1 MANFFEVSAGTDR
14 AISGCGILAH
24 KMGYQEVEQNLRDQ
38 LLSFRQRELTVVVA
52 GEARRGKSSLL
63 NALLNQQTPLFPVD
77 INVCT
82 NVVTVVR
89 YGNTEQIQ
97 AYLEDPKAPEGYRVE
112 QLPRERIAEYVSESG
127 NPNNYK
133 RVKKLEARIPCDLL
147 KGGVVFV
154 DTPGVGSLN
163 VEHAETTFSYL
174 PYADILLFVA
184 TANAPMTET
193 ELKFLKRG
201 YGYCDCVLYPLTM
214 MDLNPEY
221 DVILRDNQQKIADT
235 LGLKREDVQLVP
247 VSSAAKLRY
256 LKNGRSMLLKNSNFP
271 ALENAIW
278 STVTQRRGQILLLPY
293 LQAAE
298 DELRKMADSVSAQ
311 YQVLGDDDAAEEL
324 ELALC
329 KQIGQLEL
337 LQDGGA
343 EWHNELAVFF
353 PTLQNEI
360 TMERTELSSRT
371 DDLIMKWMDEQ
382 GLDICKKEKY
392 SALLGEVNDVITQGV
407 LDIQQTISGELDQKM
422 AELYESMSYGVD
434 INQTVLEKI
443 HFEATDTLKIQF
455 PEKKVFNS
463 IVQKGRNITGTSMGC
478 GAAGSVVGAVVGGI
492 VGIFTGG
499 PVGMLAMAKAGAV
512 FGGGAGSMIG
522 SAKGVIDSLEQYDN
536 MDAAMVRKTMSKY
549 AANSIARAYNVINT
563 VLTQLRVEVTA
574 SFEQQLKRQVREIQ
588 DNIAQFRS
596 SLSVQKNE
604 IPRKQADLNARAEAL
619 KHQLEVLQKL
629 EVLVAQLHYTPVRQK
644 EPAPAAAR
652 PAPVEKPSPRTAP
665 GIYDFL

>member
-1 MANFFEVSAGTDR
+1 MANFFEISAAADK
-14 AISGCGILAH
+14 AIGGCSVLAR
-24 KMGYQEVEQNLRDQ
+24 KMGYQEVEKNLLEQ
-38 LLSFRQRELTVVVA
+38 LTAFRQRELTVVVA

-63 NALLNQQTPLFPVD
+63 NALLNQQNPLFPVD

-89 YGNTEQIQ
+89 YGKTEQIQ
-97 AYLEDPKAPEGYRVE
+97 AFIEDASAPQGFRIEE
-112 QLPRERIAEYVSESG
+112 LPRERIPEYVSEAG
-127 NPNNYK
+127 NPKNYK

-174 PYADILLFVA
+174 PYADILLYVA
-184 TANAPMTET
+184 TANAPMTDS

-221 DVILRDNQQKIADT
+221 DVILRDNQKKIAKV
-235 LGLKREDVQLVP
+235 LSIPQEEVSLVP
-247 VSSAAKLRY
+247 VSSAAKLRF
-256 LKNGRSMLLKNSNFP
+256 LKTGRQMLLRNSNFP

-278 STVTQRRGQILLLPY
+278 TTVARRRGQIMLLPY
-293 LQAAE
+293 LQSAE
-298 DELRKMADSVSAQ
+298 EELRKMADSVSAQ
-311 YQVLGDDDAAEEL
+311 YQVLGDAEAAEEL

-337 LQDGGA
+337 LQDDVA
-343 EWHNELAVFF
+343 VWHNELAVFF

-360 TMERTELSSRT
+360 SMERAELSSRS

-382 GLDICKKEKY
+382 GVEICKKEKY
-392 SALLGEVNDVITQGV
+392 SALLSDLNDVITQGV
-407 LDIQQTISGELDQKM
+407 LDMQQTISRELDRKA
-422 AELYESMSYGVD
+422 AEIHKAMSYGVD
-434 INQTVLEKI
+434 VNQAVLERI
-443 HFEATDTLKIQF
+443 HFEAADSLRIQF
-455 PEKKVFNS
+455 PEKKIFNS

-492 VGIFTGG
+492 IGVFTGG
-499 PVGMLAMAKAGAV
+499 PVGMLSMAKAGAV

-522 SAKGVIDSLEQYDN
+522 SAKGVIDSLEQFDT

-549 AANSIARAYNVINT
+549 ASASIARAGNVVNT

-574 SFEQQLKRQVREIQ
+574 SFEQQLKKQVRELQ
-588 DNIAQFRS
+588 DSIAQLRS
-596 SLSVQKNE
+596 SLAVQKNE
-604 IPRKQADLNARAEAL
+604 IPRKQADLTARAEAL
-619 KHQLEVLQKL
+619 KHQMETLQNL
-629 EVLVAQLHYTPVRQK
+629 QVQVSQLQQVTVRSRPAAPASQ
-644 EPAPAAAR
+644 PAPR
-652 PAPVEKPSPRTAP
+652 PEPKEKTS
-665 GIYDFL
+665 GGMYDFL